1 MKSQLI
7 SERFSKVFESDIV
20 KNQQTV
26 NFQLRKFNYSKTK
39 NEQRIPIFVRR
50 TKPELESHFAQQ
62 SFIVR
67 TSNLRATSGLASKA
81 EIDGL
86 WPRHCDDEKPDLI

>member
-1 MKSQLI
+1 MKRRFI

-26 NFQLRKFNYSKTK
+26 DFQLRKFDYFETK

-50 TKPELESHFAQQ
+50 KKLELESHFAQQ
-62 SFIVR
+62 SFVFG

-81 EIDGL
+81 EVDGL
-86 WPRHCDDEKPDLI
+86 WPRHCDDEKSDLI